1 MSNTQ
6 KNKLFSIVRG
16 LCPDIGCNEV
26 LEIVDYIIARSGGKF
41 SNAKKMAES
50 PYRIGGKA
58 CW

>member
-26 LEIVDYIIARSGGKF
+26 CEIVDYIISKSDKKF
-41 SNAKKMAES
+41 SRAKFIAEN
-50 PYRIGGKA
+50 PYRIAGKA